1 MGRIPAIDTL
11 RVFAILAVLTL
22 HARLFR
28 AGGDL
33 AGWERAAEIVLDHAS
48 RFAVPFFFFVAGFLF
63 ERGRGDKPP
72 MDRAVSQLKRL
83 LLIYLGWSLALVA
96 LEWVEQSVRAGGP
109 VPVSWLGAAAVK
121 DKLIYGAR
129 MHLWFLPA
137 LMQSLLLYAA
147 LARTRLVGPVAVG
160 LYAVGLA
167 TGTYAPLTGIDF
179 GVWSRNGPFFGTL
192 FLWAGAVSARRMH
205 PPTLGAPIG
214 MIVAGAALHAA
225 ELVWLHESHGQ
236 DWLNERLN
244 YLAGTALV
252 GIGVGW
258 LALARPSLGAKTI
271 LPACGAYTLG
281 VYILHLDVMQWLAE
295 AVPFTGIAGQMA
307 LVLVT
312 YAVTLGVVR
321 VIAAWRGGRKWVM

>member
-28 AGGDL
+28 AGEDL
-33 AGWERAAEIVLDHAS
+33 AGWERTAEIVLDHAS
-48 RFAVPFFFFVAGFLF
+48 RFAVPFFFFVVGFLF
-63 ERGRGDKPP
+63 ERGRGDTPP
-72 MDRAVSQLKRL
+72 LDRAIPQVKRL
-83 LLIYLGWSLALVA
+83 LLLYFGWSLVLVG
-96 LEWVEQSVRAGGP
+96 LEWVRRSVWAGGFA
-109 VPVSWLGAAAVK
+109 PVSWPDEATVK
-121 DKLIYGAR
+121 DTLSFGVR

-137 LMQSLLLYAA
+137 LMQSLLVYAA
-147 LARTRLVGPVAVG
+147 LAETRLIGPVAIA

-167 TGTYAPLTGIDF
+167 TGTYAPVTGLDL
-179 GVWSRNGPFFGTL
+179 GLWSRNGPFFGTL
-192 FLWAGAVSARRMH
+192 FVWAGAVSARRA
-205 PPTLGAPIG
+205 PPPLVAAFG

-236 DWLNERLN
+236 EWLHERIN
-244 YLAGTALV
+244 YLAGTALAGV
-252 GIGVGW
+252 GVGW
-258 LALARPSLGAKTI
+258 LALARPTLGARTV

-295 AVPFTGIAGQMA
+295 TVPFTGIAGQMG

-321 VIAAWRGGRKWVM
+321 VIAAWRGGRKWVG